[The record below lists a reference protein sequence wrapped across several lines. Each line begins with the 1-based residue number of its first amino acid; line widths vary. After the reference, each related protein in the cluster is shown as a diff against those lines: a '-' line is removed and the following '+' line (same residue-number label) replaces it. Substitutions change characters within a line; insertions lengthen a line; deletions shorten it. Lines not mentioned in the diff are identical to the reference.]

1 MSEFG
6 DCIVFWGDYVKN
18 PVDLHIGQRVR
29 HRRWLLG
36 MTQQQLA
43 LAVGIRFQQI
53 QKYESGANR
62 ISASRLWDLA
72 RALDMPVSFFFEG
85 LAPIKDGDVGESAG
99 DGVMQN
105 KETMDLIRAY
115 YGLEEGPRRR
125 LLDLAKALSASNNN
139 TVQRAEAPQAQ
150 PKV

>member
-1 MSEFG
+1 LVRSHWVCEK
-6 DCIVFWGDYVKN
+6 DWGSRGIRGRLVKN
-18 PVDLHIGQRVR
+18 PIDLHIGQRVR

-43 LAVGIRFQQI
+43 QAVGIRFQQI

-72 RALDMPVSFFFEG
+72 RALDMPISFFFEG
-85 LAPIKDGDVGESAG
+85 LGAGKDGQGASD
-99 DGVMQN
+99 DGLLQN

-115 YGLEEGPRRR
+115 YGLDEGPRRR
-125 LLDLAKALSASNNN
+125 LLDLAKALSGSEP
-139 TVQRAEAPQAQ
+139 RS
-150 PKV
+150 